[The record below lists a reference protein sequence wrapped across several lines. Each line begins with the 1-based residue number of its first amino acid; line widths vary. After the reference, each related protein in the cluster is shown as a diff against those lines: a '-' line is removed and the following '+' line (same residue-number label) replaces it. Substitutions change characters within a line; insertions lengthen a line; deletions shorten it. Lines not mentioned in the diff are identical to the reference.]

1 MKEDK
6 YKLKNRTRMSTA
18 LDTELWERLK
28 KVSNETMIP
37 MSKLLDKG
45 IEMILQKYEK
55 NKVGE

>member
-28 KVSNETMIP
+28 KVSSETM
-37 MSKLLDKG
+37 MWLLAPLSCYGQGK
-45 IEMILQKYEK
+45 
-55 NKVGE
+55 

>member
-18 LDTELWERLK
+18 LDTELWQRLK
-28 KVSNETMIP
+28 KVSSETMIP

-55 NKVGE
+55 K

>member
-28 KVSNETMIP
+28 KVSSETMIP